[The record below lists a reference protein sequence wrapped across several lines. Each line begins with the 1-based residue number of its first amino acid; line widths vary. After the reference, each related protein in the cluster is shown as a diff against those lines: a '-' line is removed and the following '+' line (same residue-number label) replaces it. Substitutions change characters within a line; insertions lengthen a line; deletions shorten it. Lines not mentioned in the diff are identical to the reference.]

1 MGYNMAQ
8 AKTLTE
14 NEISKV
20 LKHLTTHKHSTR
32 NRAMFLLTHLAGMRV
47 GEVAALTYGD
57 VVDSEGL
64 VRTEIR
70 LQPDQTKGSQARVVF
85 VSQRLRK
92 ELSIYLRQHPQLDHT
107 YKLFYTQ
114 KRRRAG
120 FTANTL
126 TQHFIGLYRAVGLE
140 GATSHSGRRTFATNI
155 ANNGVSVRVLMRALG
170 HKHISTTMQY
180 VDANDEMVRRA
191 VELA

>member
-1 MGYNMAQ
+1 MAQ

-14 NEISKV
+14 NEVAKV
-20 LKHLTTHKHSTR
+20 LKHLATHKHSVR

-47 GEVAALTYGD
+47 GEVAALAYCD
-57 VVDSEGL
+57 VVDSEGQI
-64 VRTEIR
+64 RTEIR
-70 LQPDQTKGSQARVVF
+70 LGAEQTKGSQARVVF
-85 VSQRLRK
+85 LSERLRK
-92 ELSIYLRQHPQLDHT
+92 ELASYVRQHPQLDPT

-126 TQHFIGLYRAVGLE
+126 TQHFIALYKAVGLD

-155 ANNGVSVRVLMRALG
+155 ANKGVSVRVLMRALG

-180 VDANDEMVRRA
+180 VDANDEMIRRA